1 MRHHV
6 HPETGATRR
15 GLAQAGHPVAILA
28 IAALC
33 GALLLTALGF
43 GSSLAADRAS
53 TQPQGVLAIPGV
65 DVAITKT
72 VTSAQ
77 VEPGARITFTLD
89 FANLGDSPA
98 GTVVVT
104 DILPAGLT
112 NLSIQASGNVS
123 TYAAGPPNWV
133 WQFPGLASEESD
145 VIVIGATI
153 SPGVVRGTVLTNTAQ
168 ISAVG
173 DVDSGNN
180 QSAVTITVLDLPIV
194 GLTATSDSPTLL
206 GGTTNF
212 TASVTSGTSVAYAWD
227 FGDGNTGSG
236 ANPAHSYAA
245 PGSYTA
251 VVTATNNVSG
261 SSTSTGVVV
270 VSPDVGIAKTVQ
282 PTQIW
287 PGAVVTYT
295 ITYSNAGTAPATGV
309 VITDIVPAEI
319 ISPSV
324 LAAGAQIT
332 DTGAL
337 PPYVWQ
343 VADLA
348 PSAGGTIVI
357 TGMLDANAV
366 VGSVVTNTAEIAA
379 ASDWDPADRTSSVV
393 FTIVDQPIVGLA
405 AINDSPTM
413 LGSSTQFTAAVVA
426 GTNVSFT
433 WAYGDGDTGAGAT
446 SAHTYAAPGSYTA
459 IVTATNS
466 TNSIAITTPVTILAA
481 DVGIAK
487 RVSNP
492 LPPPEAAITYTL
504 VYSNAGNTTAA
515 NVRITDT
522 LPVEV
527 TDVVVYVSGSTV
539 IIDNNPEYILDVG
552 SLAPGAGGTI
562 VITAKLRP
570 GLAVGDIFTNT
581 ATIGT
586 ATVEA
591 GPRPN
596 TSSAVVAVGDA
607 PITGLT
613 ATNDGP
619 TLLSTSTQLTATV
632 ATGTNPTYEWDF
644 GDGHIGAGPSPVH
657 LYSRPGTFTAVVT
670 ATNNTSFQVATTV
683 VEVKSAEL
691 VLTKDVRPAIIGPGD
706 PVTFTLTFTNAGS
719 AVASGLRL
727 TDTFPAGIDNVTIS
741 VNGVAVNLTG
751 FGPTYIWDL
760 ADMAPGAVGIIS
772 LRGTVNSQT
781 PTGTILLNSAS
792 INTTTPESDK
802 SDNTASASAQV
813 ALTPIE
819 NLSGAV
825 TGYAG
830 IVPRTGEILTF
841 IASVQSG
848 TAVSYSWDF
857 GDGSVTAAGSGQSA
871 LHAYARPGIY
881 QVTVTA
887 TNVLGSTAYTFPV
900 MVTEDGNPAY
910 YGFLPA
916 IRK

>member
-1 MRHHV
+1 MRNHV
-6 HPETGATRR
+6 NPETGRTRR
-15 GLAQAGHPVAILA
+15 SLAQAGHPATIVA
-28 IAALC
+28 IAALF
-33 GALLLTALGF
+33 GAMLLTALGY
-43 GSSLAADRAS
+43 GSSLAADRAMS
-53 TQPQGVLAIPGV
+53 QPQGILAAPGV
-65 DVAITKT
+65 DVVITKT

-77 VEPGARITFTLD
+77 VEPGTRITFTLEV
-89 FANLGDSPA
+89 ANLGDTA
-98 GTVVVT
+98 TGTLVVT
-104 DILPAGLT
+104 DILPSGLT
-112 NLSIQASGNVS
+112 SLSFQASGIFTS
-123 TYAAGPPNWV
+123 FAANPPNYV
-133 WQFPGLASEESD
+133 WQSAGIAPATSD
-145 VIVIGATI
+145 IIVIGATV
-153 SPGVVRGTVLTNTAQ
+153 SPGATRGTVFTNTAQ
-168 ISAVG
+168 ISADG
-173 DVDSGNN
+173 DVDGSNN
-180 QSAVTITVLDLPIV
+180 ESSVAITVLDLPIL
-194 GLTATSDSPTLL
+194 GLAAISDSPTTL
-206 GGTTNF
+206 GNATNF
-212 TASVTSGTSVAYAWD
+212 TASVISGTSVVYAWD

-236 ANPAHSYAA
+236 ATAAHSYAA
-245 PGSYTA
+245 PGNYTA
-251 VVTATNNVSG
+251 VVTATNNVSVT
-261 SSTSTGVVV
+261 STSTGVTV
-270 VSPDVGIAKTVQ
+270 VSPDVGIVKTVE
-282 PTQIW
+282 PAQIW
-287 PGAVVTYT
+287 PGGIVTYT
-295 ITYSNAGTAPATGV
+295 ITYSNAGSAPAAGV

-348 PSAGGTIVI
+348 PSEGGTIVI
-357 TGMLDANAV
+357 TGTLDLNAI
-366 VGSVVTNTAEIAA
+366 VGAVVTNTAEIAA
-379 ASDWDPADRTSSVV
+379 ASDWDAADRTSSAA
-393 FTIVDQPIVGLA
+393 FTIVDRPVIGLA
-405 AINDSPTM
+405 AINDSPTI

-433 WAYGDGDTGAGAT
+433 WAYGDGNTGAGAT

-481 DVGIAK
+481 DLGVAK
-487 RVSNP
+487 SVSDP
-492 LPPPEAAITYTL
+492 LPQPEAAITYTL
-504 VYSNAGNTTAA
+504 IYSNAGNTTAA

-522 LPVEV
+522 LPAEV

-552 SLAPGAGGTI
+552 SLASGAGGTI

-586 ATVEA
+586 STAEG
-591 GPRPN
+591 GPQPN
-596 TSSAVVAVGDA
+596 TSSAVVTVGDA

-619 TLLSTSTQLTATV
+619 TLLSAATQLTATV
-632 ATGTNPTYEWDF
+632 ATGTNPTYDWDF
-644 GDGHIGAGPSPVH
+644 GDGHIGAGPSPAH
-657 LYSRPGTFTAVVT
+657 LYSLPGTFTAVVT

-691 VLTKDVRPAIIGPGD
+691 VLTKDVRPAVIGPGD
-706 PVTFTLTFTNAGS
+706 PVTFTLTFTNTGT
-719 AVASGLRL
+719 VLASGLRL

-760 ADMAPGAVGIIS
+760 ADMAPGASGIIKLS
-772 LRGTVNSQT
+772 GTVNSQT
-781 PTGTILLNSAS
+781 PTGTTLLNSAS
-792 INTTTPESDK
+792 INTTTPESNK
-802 SDNTASASAQV
+802 SDNVASASAQV

-819 NLSGAV
+819 GLSGAV

-841 IASVQSG
+841 IANVQSG

-857 GDGSVTAAGSGQSA
+857 GDGSVTAAGSGQFA
-871 LHAYARPGIY
+871 LHAYARPRIY

-916 IRK
+916 VRK